1 MPKLEKSLLTIRN
14 ARYKDIPALVR
25 LNRKVY
31 GAGWGGSEGW
41 SVDNKMLRGQI
52 SMFPEGQFVAE
63 YDGEV
68 VGHCAT
74 FVIRGEIALK
84 PHTWNEITGYGFASR
99 HDPDGDYLYGME
111 VCVDPEFRGLRIGQR
126 LYNSRKTLCQEW
138 GLKGIVFGGRIPGY
152 ARRRRKVKSVEEYVQ
167 LVQDKKFRDPV
178 LGFQLS
184 NDFEVIG
191 ILQGY
196 LTSDK
201 ESAGYAVHLLWRNPY
216 TQDMTQAQKSKQRGR
231 LPDTVRVATV
241 QFQVRKVTSEEQFEQ
256 QLEYFV
262 DVASDYR
269 ADFVCFPEMVT
280 LALLSME
287 NERLSP
293 EKSVERITQYTERY
307 VEFMQQLA
315 ISHNINIIGGSH
327 PTRRDDGNI
336 YNVCYVFLRDG
347 SVHTQVKIHPT
358 PNERYWW
365 GIRGGDTLDAIE
377 TDCGPI
383 GVQICYDS
391 EFPEPSRYLA
401 DQGAMILFVPYCT
414 DERQGH
420 LRVRYCC
427 QARAVENQMYVVT
440 AGVVG
445 NLPDVENM
453 DIHYAESGIFTP
465 CDFPFARDGI
475 AAECAPNTEMIA
487 FADLRL
493 ESLILSRNTGTVQ
506 NLKDRRFD
514 LYRVDWK
521 K

>member
-1 MPKLEKSLLTIRN
+1 MSKLEKSLLTVRN
-14 ARYKDIPALVR
+14 ATYADISAIVQLGQ
-25 LNRKVY
+25 KIY
-31 GAGWGGSEGW
+31 GENASD
-41 SVDNKMLRGQI
+41 SKMVRGQI
-52 SMFPEGQFVAE
+52 SMFSAGQFVAE
-63 YDGEV
+63 YEGKI

-74 FVIRGEIALK
+74 FIIQGDIALK
-84 PHTWNEITGYGFASR
+84 PHSWNEITGYGFASR
-99 HDPDGDYLYGME
+99 HDVDGDYLYGME
-111 VCVDPEFRGLRIGQR
+111 VCVDPDFRGLRIGQR
-126 LYNSRKTLCQEW
+126 LYNARKTLCQEYD
-138 GLKGIVFGGRIPGY
+138 LKGIVFGGRIPGY
-152 ARRRRKVKSVEEYVQ
+152 SRKRGKVESVEEYVKQ
-167 LVQDKKFRDPV
+167 VQEKKFRDPV

-184 NDFEVIG
+184 NDFEPIG
-191 ILQGY
+191 VLKNY
-196 LTSDK
+196 LPGDK
-201 ESAGYAVHLLWRNPY
+201 ASGGYAVHLLWRNPY
-216 TQDMTQAQKSKQRGR
+216 MQDLTQTKRNKQRGR
-231 LPDTVRVATV
+231 LPNMVRVATV
-241 QFQVRKVTSEEQFEQ
+241 QFQVRKVTSEEQFERQ
-256 QLEYFV
+256 MEYFV
-262 DVASDYR
+262 DVASDYS

-287 NERLSP
+287 KERLSP
-293 EKSVERITQYTERY
+293 EQSVARITEYTVRY

-315 ISHNINIIGGSH
+315 ISYNINIIGGSH
-327 PTRRDDGNI
+327 PTRQKNGDI
-336 YNVCYVFLRDG
+336 FNVCYVFLRDG
-347 SVHTQVKIHPT
+347 SVHTQAKLHPT

-365 GIRGGDTLDAIE
+365 NIKGGSKLDAIE

-391 EFPEPSRYLA
+391 EFPEPTRYLA

-420 LRVRYCC
+420 LRVRYCS

-453 DIHYAESGIFTP
+453 DIHYAQSGIFSP
-465 CDFPFARDGI
+465 CDFPFDRDGI
-475 AAECAPNTEMIA
+475 SAECAANTEMIA

-493 ESLILSRNTGTVQ
+493 ESLIMSRNSGTVQ

>member
-1 MPKLEKSLLTIRN
+1 MSKLEKSLLNVRL
-14 ARYKDIPALVR
+14 AKYKDIKDLVAL
-25 LNRKVY
+25 
-31 GAGWGGSEGW
+31 
-41 SVDNKMLRGQI
+41 SVSNYDDVAMDAKQIRGQI
-52 SMFPEGQFVAE
+52 SMFPEGQFVVE
-63 YDGEV
+63 YNGQI

-74 FVIRGEIALK
+74 FIIKGNVALK
-84 PHTWNEITGYGFASR
+84 PHTWEEITGYGFASR

-111 VCVDPEFRGLRIGQR
+111 VSVSKEFRGQRIGQR
-126 LYNSRKTLCQEW
+126 LYNARKTLCQEFD
-138 GLKGIVFGGRIPGY
+138 LKGIVFGGRIPGY
-152 ARRRRKVKSVEEYVQ
+152 GKKHKKVTSAEEYVS
-167 LVQDKKFRDPV
+167 LVQEKKFRDPV

-191 ILQGY
+191 VLENY
-196 LTSDK
+196 LPSDK
-201 ESAGYAVHLLWRNPY
+201 ESRGYAVHLLWRNPY
-216 TQDMTQAQKSKQRGR
+216 THDVTKHSKSKQRGR

-241 QFQVRKVTSEEQFEQ
+241 QFQVRKVTSEKQFEQ
-256 QLEYFV
+256 QLEYFI
-262 DVASDYR
+262 DVASDYS

-287 NERLSP
+287 NERLTP
-293 EKSVERITQYTERY
+293 EKSVARITEYTTRY

-315 ISHNINIIGGSH
+315 ISYNINIIGGSH
-327 PTRRDDGNI
+327 PTRLHDGAI

-347 SVHTQVKIHPT
+347 SVHTQAKLHPT
-358 PNERYWW
+358 PNETYWW
-365 GIRGGDTLDAIE
+365 NIKGGDKLDAIE

-427 QARAVENQMYVVT
+427 QARAIENQMYVVT

-453 DIHYAESGIFTP
+453 DIHYAESGVFTP

-475 AAECAPNTEMIA
+475 AAECAANTEMIA

-493 ESLILSRNTGTVQ
+493 ESLIMSRNTGTVQ

-514 LYRVDWK
+514 LYNVAWK
-521 K
+521 KN

>member
-1 MPKLEKSLLTIRN
+1 MSKLEKSRLIVRPAL
-14 ARYKDIPALVR
+14 YKDIPALVR
-25 LNRKVY
+25 LNQKVY
-31 GAGWGGSEGW
+31 KDDQGYTS
-41 SVDNKMLRGQI
+41 KHFRGQI
-52 SMFPEGQFVAE
+52 TMFPEGQFVAE
-63 YDGEV
+63 YEGKI

-74 FVIRGEIALK
+74 FIIKGDIALK
-84 PHTWNEITGYGFASR
+84 PHTWDEVTGHGFASR

-111 VCVDPEFRGLRIGQR
+111 VSVDPDFRGLRIGQR
-126 LYNSRKTLCQEW
+126 LYNSRKTLCQDME
-138 GLKGIVFGGRIPGY
+138 LKGIVFGGRLPGY
-152 ARRRRKVKSVEEYVQ
+152 AKRKRKVPSPEEYIQ
-167 LVQDKKFRDPV
+167 LVQDKKLRDPV

-184 NDFEVIG
+184 NDFEPIG
-191 ILQGY
+191 LLPAYIP
-196 LTSDK
+196 SDK
-201 ESAGYAVHLLWRNPY
+201 ESAGFAAHLLWSNPY
-216 TQDMTQAQKSKQRGR
+216 AADLTQPKKSTQRGR
-231 LPDTVRVATV
+231 LPNSVRVATV

-256 QLEYFV
+256 QMEYFV

-287 NERLSP
+287 EERLTP
-293 EKSVERITQYTERY
+293 EKSVARITEYTARY
-307 VEFMQQLA
+307 VEFMRQLA
-315 ISHNINIIGGSH
+315 ISYNINIIGGSH
-327 PTRRDDGNI
+327 PTRQKDGEI
-336 YNVCYVFLRDG
+336 HNVCYVFLRDG
-347 SVHTQVKIHPT
+347 SVHTQSKIHPT

-365 GIRGGDTLDAIE
+365 NIKGASTLDAIE

-383 GVQICYDS
+383 GVQICYDI
-391 EFPEPSRYLA
+391 EFPEPSRYLV
-401 DQGAMILFVPYCT
+401 DQGAMIMFVPYCT

-427 QARAVENQMYVVT
+427 QARAIENQMYVVT
-440 AGVVG
+440 AGIVG

-493 ESLILSRNTGTVQ
+493 ESLIMSRNTGTVQ

-514 LYRVDWK
+514 LYKVDWK
-521 K
+521 AK

>member
-1 MPKLEKSLLTIRN
+1 MPKLEPSFLTVRN
-14 ARYKDIPALVR
+14 AKYKDIPALVR
-25 LNRKVY
+25 LSKKVY
-31 GAGWGGSEGW
+31 GEEWGSN
-41 SVDNKMLRGQI
+41 SKMFRGQI
-52 SMFPEGQFVAE
+52 SIFPEGQFVAE
-63 YDGEV
+63 YEGEI

-74 FVIRGEIALK
+74 FVIKGDIALK
-84 PHTWNEITGYGFASR
+84 PHTWDQITGYGFASR

-111 VCVDPEFRGLRIGQR
+111 VCVDPEYRGLRIGQR

-138 GLKGIVFGGRIPGY
+138 DLKGIVFGGRIPGY
-152 ARRRRKVKSVEEYVQ
+152 GKKRRKYSVEEYVG
-167 LVQDKKFRDPV
+167 LVEEKKLRDPV
-178 LGFQLS
+178 LGFQLA

-191 ILQGY
+191 ILGAY
-196 LTSDK
+196 LPSDK
-201 ESAGYAVHLLWRNPY
+201 ESGGYAAHLLWRNPY
-216 TQDMTQAQKSKQRGR
+216 TQDVTQKKKSKQRGR

-241 QFQVRKVTSEEQFEQ
+241 QFQVRKIDTEEQFERQ
-256 QLEYFV
+256 MEYFV

-287 NERLSP
+287 EKPLSP
-293 EKSVERITQYTERY
+293 EKSVERITKYTGRY

-315 ISHNINIIGGSH
+315 ISYNINIIGGSH
-327 PTRRDDGNI
+327 PTRQEDGDI
-336 YNVCYVFLRDG
+336 HNVCYVFLRDG
-347 SVHTQVKIHPT
+347 SVHTQEKLHPT

-365 GIRGGDTLDAIE
+365 NIKGGEGLEAIE

-391 EFPEPSRYLA
+391 EFPEPTRYLA

-440 AGVVG
+440 AGIVG

-453 DIHYAESGIFTP
+453 DIHYAESAIFTP

-475 AAECAPNTEMIA
+475 AAECAPNTEMIS

-493 ESLILSRNTGTVQ
+493 ESLIMSRNTGTVQ

-514 LYRVDWK
+514 LYRVDWRG
-521 K
+521 

>member
-1 MPKLEKSLLTIRN
+1 MPKLEKSLLVIRN
-14 ARYKDIPALVR
+14 ATYKDIPALVR
-25 LNRKVY
+25 LGCKVY
-31 GAGWGGSEGW
+31 G
-41 SVDNKMLRGQI
+41 DNSYDSKMLRGQI

-63 YDGEV
+63 YEEEV
-68 VGHCAT
+68 VGYCAT
-74 FVIRGEIALK
+74 FIIKGDIALQ
-84 PHTWNEITGYGFASR
+84 PHTWSEITGHGFASR
-99 HDPDGDYLYGME
+99 HDPEGDYLYGME
-111 VCVDPEFRGLRIGQR
+111 VYVDPEFRGLRIGQR
-126 LYNSRKTLCQEW
+126 FYNCRKTLCQEYD
-138 GLKGIVFGGRIPGY
+138 LKGIVFGGRIPGY
-152 ARRRRKVKSVEEYVQ
+152 SRKRTKVTSVEDYVKK
-167 LVQDKKFRDPV
+167 VVEKKFRDPV

-184 NDFEVIG
+184 NDFEPIG
-191 ILQGY
+191 ILRDY
-196 LTSDK
+196 LPSDK
-201 ESAGYAVHLLWRNPY
+201 SSGGYAVHLLWRNPY
-216 TQDMTQAQKSKQRGR
+216 QQDITQDKKSKQRGR

-241 QFQVRKVTSEEQFEQ
+241 QFQVRKVESQEQFEQ
-256 QLEYFV
+256 QIEYFV
-262 DVASDYR
+262 DVASDYS

-280 LALLSME
+280 LVLLSME
-287 NERLSP
+287 KTRLSP
-293 EKSVERITQYTERY
+293 EKSVARITDYTTRY

-315 ISHNINIIGGSH
+315 ISYNINIIGGSH
-327 PTRRDDGNI
+327 PTRQDGGDI
-336 YNVCYVFLRDG
+336 LNVCYVFLRDG
-347 SVHTQVKIHPT
+347 SVHTQSKLHPT

-365 GIRGGDTLDAIE
+365 NIKGGDSLSAIE

-383 GVQICYDS
+383 AVQICYDV

-401 DQGAMILFVPYCT
+401 DQGAMLLFVPYCT

-420 LRVRYCC
+420 LRVRYCS

-453 DIHYAESGIFTP
+453 DIHYAQSGIFSP

-475 AAECAPNTEMIA
+475 AAECAANTEMIS

-514 LYRVDWK
+514 LYRVEWK

>member
-14 ARYKDIPALVR
+14 AMYKDIPALVR
-25 LNRKVY
+25 LSRKVY
-31 GAGWGGSEGW
+31 GDDWYSD
-41 SVDNKMLRGQI
+41 SKQFRGQI
-52 SMFPEGQFVAE
+52 SMFKEGQFVAE
-63 YDGEV
+63 YEGEI

-74 FVIRGEIALK
+74 FIIKGDIALK
-84 PHTWNEITGYGFASR
+84 PHTWDEVTGHGFASR

-111 VCVDPEFRGLRIGQR
+111 VAVDPDFRGLRIGQR
-126 LYNSRKTLCQEW
+126 LYNARKTLCQDEE
-138 GLKGIVFGGRIPGY
+138 LKGIVFGGRIPNFHKK
-152 ARRRRKVKSVEEYVQ
+152 RRKVKSPEEYIQ
-167 LVQDKKFRDPV
+167 MVQDKKFRDPV

-191 ILQGY
+191 VLHNY
-196 LTSDK
+196 LRDDR
-201 ESAGYAVHLLWRNPY
+201 ESGGYAAHLLWRNPY
-216 TQDMTQAQKSKQRGR
+216 AVDLTQQKKSAQRGR
-231 LPDTVRVATV
+231 LPDSVRVATV
-241 QFQVRKVTSEEQFEQ
+241 QFQVRKVESEDQFEQ
-256 QLEYFV
+256 QMEYFV

-287 NERLSP
+287 KQKLTP
-293 EKSVERITQYTERY
+293 EQSVARITEYTSRY
-307 VEFMQQLA
+307 VEFMQNLA
-315 ISHNINIIGGSH
+315 ISYNINIIGGSH
-327 PTRRDDGNI
+327 PTRQDDGDI

-347 SVHTQVKIHPT
+347 SVHTQAKLHPT

-365 GIRGGDTLDAIE
+365 NIKGGKKLDAIE

-391 EFPEPSRYLA
+391 EFPEPTRYLA
-401 DQGAMILFVPYCT
+401 DQGAMLLFVPFCT
-414 DERQGH
+414 DERQGY

-427 QARAVENQMYVVT
+427 QARAIENQMYVVT

-465 CDFPFARDGI
+465 CDFPFARDGV
-475 AAECAPNTEMIA
+475 AAECAANTEMIA

-493 ESLILSRNTGTVQ
+493 ETLIMSRNTGTVQ

-514 LYRVDWK
+514 LYKVDWK
-521 K
+521 KK